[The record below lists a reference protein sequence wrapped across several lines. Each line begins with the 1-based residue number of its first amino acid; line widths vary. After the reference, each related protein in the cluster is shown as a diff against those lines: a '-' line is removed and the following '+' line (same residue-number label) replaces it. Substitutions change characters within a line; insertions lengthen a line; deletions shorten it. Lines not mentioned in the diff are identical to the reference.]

1 MLGFVCTAQLGRQ
14 DQTHGRLRMSS
25 ANRIGYLSSIGLFVV
40 GVAYVVV
47 VAFGISQAGF
57 DDPIVDPTLAVMEAL
72 TLLSAPLVVALM
84 AAIYETA
91 KRDRKVFGV
100 MALVFAGVMA
110 GLTSAVHFVAL
121 TAGRQTD
128 FTVLEWPSTLY
139 AIELLAW
146 DMFLGLSLLCAAL
159 VFVGSGIRAYA
170 RMSLVAAGALSLL
183 GAIGPIVGDMALQRI
198 GILGYGVGL
207 PIAALLLSRFFRRNE
222 DS

>member
-1 MLGFVCTAQLGRQ
+1 
-14 DQTHGRLRMSS
+14 MSP

-72 TLLSAPLVVALM
+72 TLLSAPLVVAVM
-84 AAIYETA
+84 ASIHETA
-91 KRDRKVFGV
+91 SRDRKVFGV

-128 FTVLEWPSTLY
+128 FAVLEWPSTLY
-139 AIELLAW
+139 AVELLAW
-146 DMFLGLSLLCAAL
+146 DIFLGLCLLCAAL
-159 VFVGSGIRAYA
+159 VFVGSGILAFA
-170 RMSLVAAGALSLL
+170 RWSLVVAGALSLL

-207 PIAALLLSRFFRRNE
+207 PITALVLSRFFHRNE

>member
-1 MLGFVCTAQLGRQ
+1 M
-14 DQTHGRLRMSS
+14 RLRMSL

-47 VAFGISQAGF
+47 VAFGIFQAGV

-72 TLLSAPLVVALM
+72 TLLSALLVVAVM
-84 AAIYETA
+84 ASIYETA
-91 KRDRKVFGV
+91 GRDRRIFGV

-121 TAGRQTD
+121 TSGRQTD
-128 FTVLEWPSTLY
+128 FAVLAWPSTLY
-139 AIELLAW
+139 AVELLAW
-146 DMFLGLSLLCAAL
+146 DIFLGLSLLCAAF
-159 VFVGSGIRAYA
+159 VFIGSGIRAFA
-170 RMSLVAAGALSLL
+170 RWSLVLAGVLSLL
-183 GAIGPIVGDMALQRI
+183 GAIGPIVGDMAIQRI

-207 PIAALLLSRFFRRNE
+207 PIVALVLSRFFRRDK